1 MWARGQSCFVCLMF
15 LLLLR
20 SVSSY
25 LELLWLN
32 SVELAAP
39 YRQVSVYP
47 RGPETAEPS
56 VHEKCL
62 CCQLWFPAWPLLL
75 GCPTRPH
82 RGPPWPFVCGPCS
95 LWTSRSLAFHMRL
108 CPITPCPPL
117 NIRSLCLH
125 LQPVADPERER
136 LSLESWIPAW
146 RKINHLWKKDEGK
159 KKRKS
164 R

>member
-39 YRQVSVYP
+39 YRQVSVSP

-108 CPITPCPPL
+108 CPITPFPPPQHQE
-117 NIRSLCLH
+117 SLSPSLTSGW
-125 LQPVADPERER
+125 PWEREAVISE
-136 LSLESWIPAW
+136 LNTCLKE
-146 RKINHLWKKDEGK
+146 N
-159 KKRKS
+159 
-164 R
+164 